1 MSNVTHYYSSWKKK
15 IDEEIAKVPKSK
27 RTVGDIIEAFIADGY
42 NIDREQY
49 REIWDCECTGLKNT
63 GDHTH
68 HIPEVIDTNPL
79 EFCIAYTTVTQV
91 GSAVD
96 EFAKKILD
104 SKGIN

>member
-1 MSNVTHYYSSWKKK
+1 MSNVTDYYSSWKKK
-15 IDEEIAKVPKSK
+15 IDEEIEKSPMPK

-42 NIDREQY
+42 VVDREQY

-63 GDHTH
+63 SDHTH
-68 HIPEVIDTNPL
+68 HIPETITNPL
-79 EFCIAYTTVTQV
+79 EVGVTFTVVTQV
-91 GSAVD
+91 GPTVD